1 VRSVLFCR
9 AYLRSVLVPGIAQV
23 EKEGKVTRVHLTHD
37 RFTRTPD
44 NKFKY
49 RNMVPCYLPLAAPSE
64 SVVRCRAP
72 PRTSSHAR
80 VVNSHIDL

>member
-1 VRSVLFCR
+1 M
-9 AYLRSVLVPGIAQV
+9 LVIGIAQV

-49 RNMVPCYLPLAAPSE
+49 RNMVPPSRGLE
-64 SVVRCRAP
+64 
-72 PRTSSHAR
+72 RTSRTA
-80 VVNSHIDL
+80 LTGAL